1 MNPNPYWG
9 FLKWGWP
16 QIIQVMDDHFSIETS
31 GFGDAPFFQTHL
43 ANGAMIIFNGHYQSL

>member
-1 MNPNPYWG
+1 
-9 FLKWGWP
+9 
-16 QIIQVMDDHFSIETS
+16 MDDHFSIETS